1 MAGVVCLAI
10 LETGERK
17 KLVLPTGAHSELL
30 AALAPFV
37 PVNENTLL
45 QIHDDDLDDFIDLEA
60 DAIIPTKAKIKVA
73 RKTVPHTDESMVAV
87 QCTSP
92 DTSFSSA
99 SDNAGPTNEVL
110 GLSDGSSIVEVHV
123 PLQKQFDYLD
133 FKLPSFG
140 PYEEVLQ
147 RKEPVGGPVRRAII
161 NRLFQACF
169 EIVWYPS
176 KELYCTAVEQL
187 IQKYPHLRDN
197 VKKGSGMNN
206 NDLIVYGETLESR
219 QKHNE
224 WLQEHFATADP
235 EDLRP
240 RLLATAKERHEC
252 LRRVTLSEALLQ
264 YPFLATEHSLLMEF
278 NILFKRTILD
288 SIEQGCSRLCSI
300 ILDHAEQDEVVR
312 FSAMAAEDGV
322 LGVLDFIAGR
332 CNESLDAILTE
343 TAAVPLTPCLQRASD
358 GSLALHIDAQRL
370 FVTSSLL
377 AGLAC
382 LFASFWVFHVV
393 YPKKAHRIL
402 TFIEHCFLDLS
413 HTKPRVKALELVN
426 FYKNFC

>member
-1 MAGVVCLAI
+1 
-10 LETGERK
+10 
-17 KLVLPTGAHSELL
+17 
-30 AALAPFV
+30 
-37 PVNENTLL
+37 
-45 QIHDDDLDDFIDLEA
+45 
-60 DAIIPTKAKIKVA
+60 
-73 RKTVPHTDESMVAV
+73 MVAV
-87 QCTSP
+87 HCTSP

-197 VKKGSGMNN
+197 VKKGSGMESWKVALKNKFKNN
-206 NDLIVYGETLESR
+206 RKKAVNVSSEMQAVRAQSYRKTPREPVVEVANKKLCRLC
-219 QKHNE
+219 
-224 WLQEHFATADP
+224 EHFATADP

-343 TAAVPLTPCLQRASD
+343 TAAVPLTPCLQRASG